1 MLRSK
6 VFFINITFLGSSVM
20 AQLLD
25 STDVSLEKAQG
36 TTSSKMREVEIIN
49 DHNTIS
55 DMTYEL

>member
-1 MLRSK
+1 MIRSK

-36 TTSSKMREVEIIN
+36 NKVKKNERRRN
-49 DHNTIS
+49 NGHNTIS